1 MNLPLKTTD
10 IRLVWTT
17 DIHLN
22 FLNPAQI
29 HRFCKELLSE
39 NPDLI
44 VVTGDLSEAPL
55 LSNHLLS
62 MEKHLEPIPLF
73 FVCGNHDYYNG
84 SIHTIRDTLK
94 NGYTY
99 PEVDK
104 NLGKLTA
111 GTWWLGSSG
120 YIPVTKTSALIGHD
134 GWYDGLYAD
143 YFKSRIDMSDYYIIR
158 ELTGGPFRRL
168 AKIQELAT
176 ASADYIEAEMR
187 KAFADGFKVVYVATH
202 VPPFRENAVYKD
214 KISDDHWMPHFSSKI
229 MGDRLIKV
237 MKEFPDKTCM
247 TLCGHSHGNAYHKP
261 LPNLE
266 CRTGEAEYRYPAIND
281 IFIIE

>member
-1 MNLPLKTTD
+1 MTSAPKTTGL
-10 IRLVWTT
+10 RLIWTT

-29 HRFCKELLSE
+29 HRFCKELLLAK
-39 NPDLI
+39 PDLI
-44 VVTGDLSEAPL
+44 VATGDLSEAPH
-55 LSNHLLS
+55 LSNHLLQLDN
-62 MEKHLEPIPLF
+62 HLGEVPFF
-73 FVCGNHDYYNG
+73 FVCGNHDYYKS
-84 SIHTIRDTLK
+84 SIFELREGLRT
-94 NGYTY
+94 GYTY
-99 PEVDK
+99 PEASKV
-104 NLGKLTA
+104 LGQFTK

-120 YIPVTKTSALIGHD
+120 YIPLTQKTALVGHD

-143 YFKSRIDMSDYYIIR
+143 YFKSQVNMSDYYVIR
-158 ELTGGPFRRL
+158 ELTGGPFSRL

-176 ASADYIEAEMR
+176 ISADYIEAEMR
-187 KAFADGFKVVYVATH
+187 KAFADGFETVYVATH
-202 VPPFRENAVYKD
+202 VPPYRENAVYRG

-237 MKEFPDKTCM
+237 MKEFPDKTCV
-247 TLCGHSHGNAYHKP
+247 TLCGHSHGAALHRP

-281 IFIIE
+281 IFIVE